1 MTINVSTRFK
11 EQILGPTS
19 FASIFNGGR
28 IKVFSGAQPTT
39 ADHPE
44 QGTYLAEVSV
54 GGLPWVVGGEN
65 GLNFVLDG
73 SWIANDPAQA
83 LWKMRTITSG
93 TAGWFRL
100 VGRLGDTGEYSFAA
114 PRIDGT
120 VGATTAADFQM
131 PTVTL
136 TAGNLTTVQ
145 QFLFTLPPV
154 FGS

>member
-19 FASIFNGGR
+19 FAGIFNGGR
-28 IKVFSGAQPTT
+28 IKVFSGAQPST

-44 QGTYLAEVSV
+44 QGILLAEVSV

-65 GLNFVLDG
+65 GLNFVLNG
-73 SWIANDPAQA
+73 AWITNDPAQA
-83 LWKMRTITSG
+83 LWKLRTTTAG

-114 PRIDGT
+114 PRIDGS
-120 VGATTAADFQM
+120 VGTSGTADFRV
-131 PTVTL
+131 PSVEL
-136 TAGNLTTVQ
+136 VAGASATVQ